1 MSNVF
6 LSHSSLFLLFLLST
20 ILPNPYLTE
29 NKWQSIHDQT
39 INQAHDPI
47 IIVIDPGHGGK
58 DNGCN
63 SHSHKEKSFTLPFAI
78 RLGQDIQ
85 KLNEHIQVIY
95 TRSSDISLSL
105 NKRTEIANAVK
116 ADLFISIHANSIH
129 DPSIN
134 GFETYVYGNSD
145 PDQHL
150 SAAIHADT
158 ETGYGDIADHILASM
173 QSTNHQVESISLA
186 NCITRNLEGAVNLKN
201 RGVKQAQF
209 RVLKNAQ
216 MPSVLLELGY
226 LTNPDDERVLLSKE
240 GQKVLSKNIAKSVMQ
255 YLDAN

>member
-1 MSNVF
+1 MSYAF
-6 LSHSSLFLLFLLST
+6 LSYSSLFFLFILST
-20 ILPNPYLTE
+20 ILPNPYLTD
-29 NKWQSIHDQT
+29 NKWQSIHDKT
-39 INQAHDPI
+39 INQAQRPI

-78 RLGQDIQ
+78 RLGQDVQ
-85 KLNEHIQVIY
+85 NLNHNIQVIY

-105 NKRTEIANAVK
+105 NKRTEIANTAN

-134 GFETYVYGNSD
+134 GYETFVYGNSD
-145 PDQHL
+145 PDQYPSETAL
-150 SAAIHADT
+150 T
-158 ETGYGDIADHILASM
+158 ETGSSYGDIADHIISNIA
-173 QSTNHQVESISLA
+173 STNHLTESIALA
-186 NCITRNLEGAVNLKN
+186 NSINSNLEGAINLKN

-226 LTNPDDERVLLSKE
+226 LTNPNDQRVLLSIA
-240 GQKVLSKNIAKSVMQ
+240 GQKILSNNIAKSITQ
-255 YLDAN
+255 YLETN

>member
-39 INQAHDPI
+39 INQAQRPI

-78 RLGQDIQ
+78 RLGQEIQ
-85 KLNEHIQVIY
+85 KLKDNIQVIY
-95 TRSSDISLSL
+95 TRSKDISVSL
-105 NKRTEIANAVK
+105 NKRTKIANAAK

-134 GFETYVYGNSD
+134 GYETYVYGNSD

-150 SAAIHADT
+150 TAAIHADT
-158 ETGYGDIADHILASM
+158 KTGYGDIADHILANM
-173 QSTNHQVESISLA
+173 ESTIHLEESISLA
-186 NCITRNLEGAVNLKN
+186 NRISNNLEGSVNLKN

-226 LTNPDDERVLLSKE
+226 LTNPQDEKVLLSKE
-240 GQKVLSKNIAKSVMQ
+240 GQKVLSKNIAKSIVQ
-255 YLDAN
+255 YLEAN